1 MLRIKEE
8 GLKASPV
15 PVPQAEL
22 INVGLVYP
30 CSCVQEG
37 IDQAMLGSVLLLRFF
52 PQLDKGTK
60 SDKSQCN
67 EMIYKCSQHCY
78 SFM

>member
-52 PQLDKGTK
+52 PTVGQRNK
-60 SDKSQCN
+60 
-67 EMIYKCSQHCY
+67 I
-78 SFM
+78 